1 MYIYN
6 KHTGE
11 YDLVDLN
18 EFFEDIRKNTMDSGY
33 DLIKKFGLKG
43 MKKELGSK
51 DPIRIAKKLM
61 HYFIKYEEYE
71 KCAVLKKLIDEY
83 EDVKS

>member
-1 MYIYN
+1 MNFLKTYEKTQWIQ
-6 KHTGE
+6 
-11 YDLVDLN
+11 V
-18 EFFEDIRKNTMDSGY
+18 
-33 DLIKKFGLKG
+33 LKG